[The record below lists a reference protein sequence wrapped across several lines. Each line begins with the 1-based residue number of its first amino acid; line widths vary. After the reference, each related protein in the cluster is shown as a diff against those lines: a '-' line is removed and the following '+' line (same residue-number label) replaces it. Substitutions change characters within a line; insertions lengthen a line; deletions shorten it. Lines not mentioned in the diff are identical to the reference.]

1 MDRVSCFARRDS
13 RGESRPGAVASAQTV
28 TECRNRSSRIAAQAA
43 WLAAEMRWRLPRWA
57 GGVRMAGGAVQVAG
71 APGVACVPLV
81 AAGLRLPC
89 R

>member
-1 MDRVSCFARRDS
+1 MQKPQLALH
-13 RGESRPGAVASAQTV
+13 TV
-28 TECRNRSSRIAAQAA
+28 SSRIAAQQAA
-43 WLAAEMRWRLPRWA
+43 WLAAEMRWRLPRWV

-71 APGVACVPLV
+71 GPGVACVPLV